1 MREQCSL
8 RNASY
13 TNDVFPFQLFSVIIF
28 GCISSKGW
36 MVEKDTNKEVC
47 LYNKDTN
54 ACNYGV
60 GISVIAFV
68 ASIGF
73 IAGEVLF
80 EQMSSVKTRKHYVLG
95 DMGFSGDET
104 QWEYLPTNLYLYV
117 SYYCCFLMLMFQLF
131 GRFCTSSGF
140 AISPTLGESLTI
152 LRKVEESIKFK
163 PLLRFHFSPYSPG

>member
-1 MREQCSL
+1 
-8 RNASY
+8 
-13 TNDVFPFQLFSVIIF
+13 
-28 GCISSKGW
+28 

-104 QWEYLPTNLYLYV
+104 Q
-117 SYYCCFLMLMFQLF
+117 
-131 GRFCTSSGF
+131 
-140 AISPTLGESLTI
+140 
-152 LRKVEESIKFK
+152 
-163 PLLRFHFSPYSPG
+163 